1 MDNIAIKETWQV
13 QASFSLNSSS
23 SMISGFRNL
32 QNMEAALDL
41 HRRTKRGLLVIYR
54 FNYTTLVSGLL
65 KGLYNKGQLE
75 NAHKVL
81 EDMDKERMK
90 HNVYKKLL
98 DCTMRCSTK
107 GLVPDDPTYLLYS
120 CKWRS
125 QRWKSLFRSFKCS
138 NPTL

>member
-1 MDNIAIKETWQV
+1 
-13 QASFSLNSSS
+13 
-23 SMISGFRNL
+23 
-32 QNMEAALDL
+32 MEAALDL
-41 HRRTKRGLLVIYR
+41 HRRTKRGLLVIY
-54 FNYTTLVSGLL
+54 S
-65 KGLYNKGQLE
+65 LYNKGQLE

-107 GLVPDDPTYLLYS
+107 GLVPDDPTYLRYS